1 MTAEEYYDM
10 QALRSQVNT
19 LIMENGMLKNRCLEL
34 ERRLK
39 ECEDERKE
47 IIQED
52 TEEKIPP
59 LFIRVVRD
67 FDSSIF
73 AASVTYPD
81 GRIRVLKTGEF
92 LIALLIFWMQGIL
105 SLQNSCLCLSL
116 KIRNGGGRSDF
127 KGEIFI
133 AITRNFTAKSW
144 MIHFV
149 YVSLG

>member
-67 FDSSIF
+67 FDSRIF
-73 AASVTYPD
+73 AARVIYPG
-81 GRIRVLKTGEF
+81 GRIKVLKTEQVFDSVSSLLDGGYSIPSEF
-92 LIALLIFWMQGIL
+92 MSLIVVEDRKW
-105 SLQNSCLCLSL
+105 
-116 KIRNGGGRSDF
+116 K
-127 KGEIFI
+127 KPE
-133 AITRNFTAKSW
+133 
-144 MIHFV
+144 
-149 YVSLG
+149 

>member
-59 LFIRVVRD
+59 PPP
-67 FDSSIF
+67 SIHSGGERF
-73 AASVTYPD
+73 RFSYFRGEGHLPRWKDKGVEN
-81 GRIRVLKTGEF
+81 GTG
-92 LIALLIFWMQGIL
+92 L
-105 SLQNSCLCLSL
+105 
-116 KIRNGGGRSDF
+116 R
-127 KGEIFI
+127 
-133 AITRNFTAKSW
+133 
-144 MIHFV
+144 
-149 YVSLG
+149 

>member
-47 IIQED
+47 IIENSDPEPQ
-52 TEEKIPP
+52 IPP

-67 FDSSIF
+67 FDSSVF
-73 AASVTYPD
+73 AAKVTYPG

-92 LIALLIFWMQGIL
+92 FDSVAHLLDAGYSIAPEFM
-105 SLQNSCLCLSL
+105 SLFVVED
-116 KIRNGGGRSDF
+116 KKWR
-127 KGEIFI
+127 
-133 AITRNFTAKSW
+133 KSK
-144 MIHFV
+144 
-149 YVSLG
+149 

>member
-67 FDSSIF
+67 FDSRIF
-73 AASVTYPD
+73 AAKVIYPG
-81 GRIRVLKTGEF
+81 GRIKVLKTEQVFDSVSSLLDGGYSIPSEF
-92 LIALLIFWMQGIL
+92 MSLI
-105 SLQNSCLCLSL
+105 C
-116 KIRNGGGRSDF
+116 RGG
-127 KGEIFI
+127 
-133 AITRNFTAKSW
+133 
-144 MIHFV
+144 
-149 YVSLG
+149 

>member
-67 FDSSIF
+67 FDSRIF
-73 AASVTYPD
+73 AAKVIYPG
-81 GRIRVLKTGEF
+81 GRIKVLKTEQVFDSVSSLLDGGYSIPSEF
-92 LIALLIFWMQGIL
+92 MSLIVVGDRKW
-105 SLQNSCLCLSL
+105 
-116 KIRNGGGRSDF
+116 K
-127 KGEIFI
+127 KPE
-133 AITRNFTAKSW
+133 
-144 MIHFV
+144 
-149 YVSLG
+149 

>member
-67 FDSSIF
+67 FDSRIF
-73 AASVTYPD
+73 AAKVIYPG
-81 GRIRVLKTGEF
+81 GRIKVLKTEQVFDSVSSLLDGGYSIPSEF
-92 LIALLIFWMQGIL
+92 MSLIVVEDRKW
-105 SLQNSCLCLSL
+105 
-116 KIRNGGGRSDF
+116 K
-127 KGEIFI
+127 
-133 AITRNFTAKSW
+133 KSE
-144 MIHFV
+144 
-149 YVSLG
+149 

>member
-19 LIMENGMLKNRCLEL
+19 LIMENGVLKNRCLEL

-67 FDSSIF
+67 FDSRIF
-73 AASVTYPD
+73 AAKVIYPG
-81 GRIRVLKTGEF
+81 GRIKVLKTEQVFDSVSSLLDGGYSIPSEF
-92 LIALLIFWMQGIL
+92 MSLIVVEDRKW
-105 SLQNSCLCLSL
+105 
-116 KIRNGGGRSDF
+116 K
-127 KGEIFI
+127 KPE
-133 AITRNFTAKSW
+133 
-144 MIHFV
+144 
-149 YVSLG
+149 

>member
-67 FDSSIF
+67 FDSRIF
-73 AASVTYPD
+73 AAKVIYP
-81 GRIRVLKTGEF
+81 GGMIKVLKTEQVFDSVSSLLDGGYSIPSEF
-92 LIALLIFWMQGIL
+92 MSLIVVEDRKW
-105 SLQNSCLCLSL
+105 
-116 KIRNGGGRSDF
+116 K
-127 KGEIFI
+127 KPE
-133 AITRNFTAKSW
+133 
-144 MIHFV
+144 
-149 YVSLG
+149 

>member
-67 FDSSIF
+67 FDSRIF
-73 AASVTYPD
+73 AAKVIYPG
-81 GRIRVLKTGEF
+81 GRIKVLKTEQVFDSVSSLLDGGYSIPSEF
-92 LIALLIFWMQGIL
+92 MSLIVVEDRKW
-105 SLQNSCLCLSL
+105 
-116 KIRNGGGRSDF
+116 K
-127 KGEIFI
+127 KPE
-133 AITRNFTAKSW
+133 
-144 MIHFV
+144 
-149 YVSLG
+149 

>member
-67 FDSSIF
+67 FDSSVF

-92 LIALLIFWMQGIL
+92 FDSVAHLLDAGYSIAPEFM
-105 SLQNSCLCLSL
+105 SLFVAED
-116 KIRNGGGRSDF
+116 KKRRRS
-127 KGEIFI
+127 K
-133 AITRNFTAKSW
+133 
-144 MIHFV
+144 
-149 YVSLG
+149 

>member
-47 IIQED
+47 IIQEE

-67 FDSSIF
+67 FDSRILSAKI
-73 AASVTYPD
+73 TYP
-81 GRIRVLKTGEF
+81 GGKIKVLKTEEVFDNVSSLLDSGYSIPSEF
-92 LIALLIFWMQGIL
+92 MSLIVVEDRKW
-105 SLQNSCLCLSL
+105 
-116 KIRNGGGRSDF
+116 K
-127 KGEIFI
+127 
-133 AITRNFTAKSW
+133 KSE
-144 MIHFV
+144 
-149 YVSLG
+149 

>member
-67 FDSSIF
+67 FDSRIF
-73 AASVTYPD
+73 AAKVIYPG
-81 GRIRVLKTGEF
+81 GRIKVLKTEQVFDSVSSLLDGGYSIPSEF
-92 LIALLIFWMQGIL
+92 MSLIVVEDRKW
-105 SLQNSCLCLSL
+105 
-116 KIRNGGGRSDF
+116 K
-127 KGEIFI
+127 
-133 AITRNFTAKSW
+133 KSK
-144 MIHFV
+144 
-149 YVSLG
+149 

>member
-92 LIALLIFWMQGIL
+92 FDSVAHLLDAGYSIAPEFM
-105 SLQNSCLCLSL
+105 SLFVAED
-116 KIRNGGGRSDF
+116 KKRRRS
-127 KGEIFI
+127 K
-133 AITRNFTAKSW
+133 
-144 MIHFV
+144 
-149 YVSLG
+149 

>member
-67 FDSSIF
+67 FDSRIF
-73 AASVTYPD
+73 AAKVIYPG
-81 GRIRVLKTGEF
+81 GRIKVLKTEQVFDSVSSLLDGGYSIPSEF
-92 LIALLIFWMQGIL
+92 MSLIFAEDRKW
-105 SLQNSCLCLSL
+105 
-116 KIRNGGGRSDF
+116 K
-127 KGEIFI
+127 KPE
-133 AITRNFTAKSW
+133 
-144 MIHFV
+144 
-149 YVSLG
+149 

>member
-39 ECEDERKE
+39 ECEGEPRG
-47 IIQED
+47 IIQEE

-67 FDSSIF
+67 FDSRIF
-73 AASVTYPD
+73 AAKVIYPG
-81 GRIRVLKTGEF
+81 GRIKVLKTEQVFDGVSSLLDGGYSIPSEF
-92 LIALLIFWMQGIL
+92 MSLIVVEDRKW
-105 SLQNSCLCLSL
+105 
-116 KIRNGGGRSDF
+116 K
-127 KGEIFI
+127 KPE
-133 AITRNFTAKSW
+133 
-144 MIHFV
+144 
-149 YVSLG
+149 

>member
-1 MTAEEYYDM
+1 MTAEEYYNM

-67 FDSSIF
+67 FDSRIF
-73 AASVTYPD
+73 AAKVIYPG
-81 GRIRVLKTGEF
+81 GRIKVLKTEQVFDSVSSLLDGGYSIPSEF
-92 LIALLIFWMQGIL
+92 MSLIVVEDRKW
-105 SLQNSCLCLSL
+105 
-116 KIRNGGGRSDF
+116 K
-127 KGEIFI
+127 KPE
-133 AITRNFTAKSW
+133 
-144 MIHFV
+144 
-149 YVSLG
+149 

>member
-92 LIALLIFWMQGIL
+92 FDSVAHLLDAGYSIAPEFM
-105 SLQNSCLCLSL
+105 SLFVAEDM
-116 KIRNGGGRSDF
+116 KRRRS
-127 KGEIFI
+127 K
-133 AITRNFTAKSW
+133 
-144 MIHFV
+144 
-149 YVSLG
+149 

>member
-39 ECEDERKE
+39 ECEDDRKE

-67 FDSSIF
+67 FDSRIF
-73 AASVTYPD
+73 AAKVIYPG
-81 GRIRVLKTGEF
+81 GRIKVLKTEQVFDSVSSLLDGGYSIPSEF
-92 LIALLIFWMQGIL
+92 MSLIVVEDRKW
-105 SLQNSCLCLSL
+105 
-116 KIRNGGGRSDF
+116 K
-127 KGEIFI
+127 KPE
-133 AITRNFTAKSW
+133 
-144 MIHFV
+144 
-149 YVSLG
+149 

>member
-47 IIQED
+47 IIENGDPEPQ
-52 TEEKIPP
+52 TPP

-67 FDSSIF
+67 FDSSVF
-73 AASVTYPD
+73 AAKVIYPG
-81 GRIRVLKTGEF
+81 GRIKVLKTEQVFDSVSSLLDGGYSIPSEF
-92 LIALLIFWMQGIL
+92 MSLIVVEDRKW
-105 SLQNSCLCLSL
+105 
-116 KIRNGGGRSDF
+116 K
-127 KGEIFI
+127 KPE
-133 AITRNFTAKSW
+133 
-144 MIHFV
+144 
-149 YVSLG
+149 

>member
-67 FDSSIF
+67 FDSRIF
-73 AASVTYPD
+73 AAKVIYPG
-81 GRIRVLKTGEF
+81 GRIKVLKTEQVFDSVSSLLDGGYSIPSEF
-92 LIALLIFWMQGIL
+92 MSLIVMEDRKW
-105 SLQNSCLCLSL
+105 
-116 KIRNGGGRSDF
+116 K
-127 KGEIFI
+127 KPE
-133 AITRNFTAKSW
+133 
-144 MIHFV
+144 
-149 YVSLG
+149 